1 MRKALLLFSDGL
13 DSLLAGKII
22 QEQGIEVIP
31 VTYITPFFNWKY
43 FENPESFHNHCKSL
57 GFEKSILID
66 LTKEY
71 LSILHKPKY
80 GFGRF
85 ANPCIACKILM
96 FTKTKE
102 LLKELNADFIISG
115 EVIGQRPKSQNRWAM
130 NVIKKESG
138 VEDLLVRPLSAKIL
152 PPTLP
157 EKLGW
162 IDRKKLFGLHGR
174 NRKLQFHLVKKYGIK
189 EFSTP
194 AGGCLLTDPQIGTRI
209 LKILKENK
217 PLNELTAQLS
227 VLGRHFIEENY
238 WIVLGRN
245 DEENK
250 KIFKIAHSK
259 LPIYTLSEPAPVAT
273 ILDGNPDEK
282 TIKDLLIRF
291 SKKAQAKI
299 NSGEN
304 VELIPA
310 SEEEF
315 GK

>member
-43 FENPESFHNHCKSL
+43 FENPDLFHTHCKSL
-57 GFEKSILID
+57 GFEKSILVD

-71 LSILHKPKY
+71 LNILHKPKY
-80 GFGRF
+80 GFGRL

-102 LLKELNADFIISG
+102 LLEELNADFIVSG

-130 NVIKKESG
+130 NVIRKESK
-138 VEDLLVRPLSAKIL
+138 VNDLLVRPLSARIL

-157 EKLGW
+157 ERLGW

-174 NRKLQFHLVKKYGIK
+174 SRKLQFHLAGKYGIK

-194 AGGCLLTDPQIGTRI
+194 AGGCLLTDPQIGSRM

-227 VLGRHFIEENY
+227 VFGRHIIEKNY

-245 DEENK
+245 DKENR
-250 KIFKIAHSK
+250 KIFKIAHNK
-259 LPIYTLSEPAPVAT
+259 LPLYTLTEPAPVAAV
-273 ILDGNPDEK
+273 LDGNPEEN
-282 TIKDLLIRF
+282 TIKDLLIKF

-299 NSGEN
+299 NAKEN

-315 GK
+315 GE